1 MQAYKFE
8 TIVQENGII
17 QIPEMAKLAYHE
29 VDVFIMVRPK
39 LKVKTKKQQ
48 DIKNFL
54 SKWRGFL
61 KEFDPDELKLQ
72 YLQGKYA

>member
-17 QIPEMAKLAYHE
+17 QIPEMAKLAHHE
-29 VDVFIMVRPK
+29 VDIFIVVRPK
-39 LKVKTKKQQ
+39 MNTPTKKQQ

-61 KEFDPDELKLQ
+61 KELDPDELKSQ
-72 YLQGKYA
+72 YLQEKYA